1 MKPKQTKKEK
11 IGDAGKPDSDYKLII
26 VLGTALLL
34 AIILICVIIFTT
46 PTVIT

>member
-11 IGDAGKPDSDYKLII
+11 KGDAGKSGSDNKLII

-46 PTVIT
+46 PTVVT